1 MQCLYVQTTNGFPID
16 LQKHDLGSG
25 TIVKLTGQQRNIQR
39 KINPQ
44 EYCIKTFLDNI

>member
-25 TIVKLTGQQRNIQR
+25 TIVTLTGQQRNIQE
-39 KINPQ
+39 KKPQ